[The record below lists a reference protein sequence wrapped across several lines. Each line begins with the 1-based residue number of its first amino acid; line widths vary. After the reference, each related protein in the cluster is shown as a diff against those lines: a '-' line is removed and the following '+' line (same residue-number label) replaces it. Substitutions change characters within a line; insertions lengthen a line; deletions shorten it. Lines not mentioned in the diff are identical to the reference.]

1 LAAVDPALG
10 EPADAVDDGLLLHA
24 AASKAVAMA
33 DVTATIRAGDC
44 RFMAASVPA
53 DGGESITRGG

>member
-10 EPADAVDDGLLLHA
+10 EPADAVDDGLLHA

-53 DGGESITRGG
+53 DGGESITRVG